1 MKFFKFMGNFLA
13 VIVMII
19 MFFFLI
25 GAFTF
30 GIAVKLVSPNGITDL
45 VQEVDFSSA
54 LVDKNGNKLEFYQDL
69 IKDSGFSEEEI
80 NNVLNSSSF
89 KEFVGEILGSA
100 VYYSITLDD
109 DAKLTSIELDS
120 KLKDSINKISSE
132 SGINLTETEKRQ
144 LFEMISNNGDEV
156 LDLVYSNKIVSD
168 GNMFKFLIDN
178 YLWIIVFVCVI
189 FFLIIALFRGSFI
202 KALGDFGVVT
212 LTSGIFF
219 LLLGLLS
226 SMKFVSD
233 FLVNFFNDFGNLVIS
248 LIKPLGNMV
257 FINGI
262 IMVLVGILFIV
273 ISGLIKKKLKR
284 KIVVVSN
291 DDTKGNSDDK
301 GNEDGSISDVKV
313 MEDKNSD
320 DTMEMKTFAERVEK

>member
-1 MKFFKFMGNFLA
+1 MAYLLPA
-13 VIVMII
+13 VQVRVIYR
-19 MFFFLI
+19 LH
-25 GAFTF
+25 
-30 GIAVKLVSPNGITDL
+30 NGTMRM
-45 VQEVDFSSA
+45 
-54 LVDKNGNKLEFYQDL
+54 
-69 IKDSGFSEEEI
+69 
-80 NNVLNSSSF
+80 
-89 KEFVGEILGSA
+89 
-100 VYYSITLDD
+100 
-109 DAKLTSIELDS
+109 
-120 KLKDSINKISSE
+120 KDSINKISSE

-212 LTSGIFF
+212 LTLGIFF

-273 ISGLIKKKLKR
+273 ISGLINKKLKR

-313 MEDKNSD
+313 TEDKNSD

>member
-30 GIAVKLVSPNGITDL
+30 GIAVKLVSKNGITDL

-54 LVDKNGNKLEFYQDL
+54 LVDKNGNKLEFYQDS

-212 LTSGIFF
+212 LTLGIFF

-284 KIVVVSN
+284 KIVVVGN

-301 GNEDGSISDVKV
+301 GNEAGSISDVEA